1 MVQIQNLNKII
12 NFLRKSLRNRKINS
26 TFALANGKLGYGVMV
41 TLQIL
46 VLSFQVR
53 ILVAQH
59 EDDFFKSSFFRV
71 VLPGFVQL
79 VAPRQTCLRCW
90 SVGVLLRNHKPC
102 ADSLK
107 VNKSPFCLSAQRL
120 QLRCPPPLSICS
132 VCSRLLPPVETNK
145 D

>member
-53 ILVAQH
+53 ILVAQQGSLSVLRGFLLCISTVSPSDYIQH
-59 EDDFFKSSFFRV
+59 KKGYPTIGITFFFWYSEKKLR
-71 VLPGFVQL
+71 
-79 VAPRQTCLRCW
+79 PRQ
-90 SVGVLLRNHKPC
+90 
-102 ADSLK
+102 
-107 VNKSPFCLSAQRL
+107 
-120 QLRCPPPLSICS
+120 
-132 VCSRLLPPVETNK
+132 
-145 D
+145 

>member
-59 EDDFFKSSFFRV
+59 EDDFFKSSFFSCCATRIRSACRASADLSAV
-71 VLPGFVQL
+71 VKC
-79 VAPRQTCLRCW
+79 A
-90 SVGVLLRNHKPC
+90 VLL
-102 ADSLK
+102 
-107 VNKSPFCLSAQRL
+107 AQL
-120 QLRCPPPLSICS
+120 WNI
-132 VCSRLLPPVETNK
+132 V
-145 D
+145 

>member
-53 ILVAQH
+53 ILVAQLKQN
-59 EDDFFKSSFFRV
+59 EARRCRKAASFCFWV
-71 VLPGFVQL
+71 VWRKFYL
-79 VAPRQTCLRCW
+79 QT
-90 SVGVLLRNHKPC
+90 
-102 ADSLK
+102 
-107 VNKSPFCLSAQRL
+107 
-120 QLRCPPPLSICS
+120 
-132 VCSRLLPPVETNK
+132 
-145 D
+145 